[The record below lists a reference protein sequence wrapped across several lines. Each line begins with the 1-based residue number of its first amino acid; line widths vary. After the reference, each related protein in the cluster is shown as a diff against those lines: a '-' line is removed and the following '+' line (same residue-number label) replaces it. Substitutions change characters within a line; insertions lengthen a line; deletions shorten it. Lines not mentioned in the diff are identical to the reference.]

1 VNDTE
6 QVKTG
11 DAMLQKIRWAL
22 FAGAGVAWVGALGF
36 HTLLDNNYVNYPRI
50 PNAEISRIVP
60 YEVKRVV
67 VYITEGQSAVLD
79 WLRWVEIGSGALIL
93 ISVVLNQKWPLP
105 QNK

>member
-1 VNDTE
+1 VI
-6 QVKTG
+6 TG
-11 DAMLQKIRWAL
+11 DAMLQKIRWAM
-22 FAGAGVAWVGALGF
+22 FAGTGVAWVGALGF
-36 HTLLDNNYVNYPRI
+36 QTLLVNYPRI

-93 ISVVLNQKWPLP
+93 ISVVLNEKWPLRR
-105 QNK
+105 NK